1 MTSEPLPP
9 RTRRLKEAWQNRE
22 TFRFLVIGAYNTVFG
37 YAIFAGVYLL
47 FHARLHYLAI
57 MVIAH
62 VLAVTNAFLGHKF
75 LTFRAQGHL
84 IADFLRFNLTYLGAL
99 IVGLVGLP
107 FLIEVCHL
115 HPLVSQAALI
125 ALTMV
130 GTYVLHKRVSFRRS

>member
-1 MTSEPLPP
+1 MTSESQPP
-9 RTRRLKEAWQNRE
+9 WLIRLKEAWQSRE
-22 TFRFLVIGAYNTVFG
+22 AFRFLVIGAYNTAFG
-37 YAIFAGVYLL
+37 YAAFAGAYLL
-47 FHARLHYLAI
+47 FHTRLHYLAI

-84 IADFLRFNLTYLGAL
+84 LVDFLRFNLTYLGAL
-99 IVGLVGLP
+99 FVGLLGMPLLVEVGH
-107 FLIEVCHL
+107 V